1 MPFQKIISLILL
13 LSSSVTISQAG
24 EVISSFVDEIDDHY
38 IIRIDMR
45 VNAEINDVY
54 KHLTDLKNIYKLN
67 NTIISSV
74 VKLSN
79 GKQHEVEVKTSGC
92 VLFFCTDQI
101 QYQKVSELDNGYIMI
116 HLVPEKSD
124 FLSGEILW
132 QVYAE
137 NNKTRVIFAADFEPD
152 FWIPPLIGPWILTDV
167 FLDESQETINELEKL
182 AQATK
187 LARQQITAPQSK

>member
-1 MPFQKIISLILL
+1 LILL